1 MVSITLSIP
10 EEIRKKMKQYDE
22 INWSALVRKII
33 EKKIQELSWKEEML
47 KQLKKEEEFTNWT
60 VEIGKKAKRGR
71 FKRLLEELTPQERKE
86 LINNGNNN

>member
-33 EKKIQELSWKEEML
+33 EKKVQELSWKEEML

-60 VEIGKKAKRGR
+60 VEMGRKMKAE
-71 FKRLLEELTPQERKE
+71 RLKE
-86 LINNGNNN
+86 LKNKGIIV